1 KDLATPSEASSSQ
14 EGQQNRRLKVTLLSS
29 EWRSSTD
36 REVSTI
42 SRKLAIQ
49 LAKHPNV
56 EVSVFLPKCSE
67 EDKSNAASHKIQLI
81 EADELPGHE
90 PIFWLSS
97 LPRNHD
103 VDCVIGHGVHL
114 GKQIPSIKRTTDC
127 RWIQVVHSVHEE
139 VGMYK
144 NISEGEKLQQ
154 TELKLCKMA
163 DEVVAI
169 GPKVAEAY
177 KRFLC
182 SAREEE
188 TILDL
193 TPGVFSEFLNVA
205 QATDERKTFC
215 VLVIGSGDSCEDFN
229 VKGFNMAAKAIAELK
244 DASYQLKFLY
254 SLREKG
260 EEIAEK
266 LLQHGISRNQLIV
279 RSFNDNKEVLAD
291 MFCEVDLAIMPSRT
305 EGFGLPGLEA
315 LSAGLP
321 VLVSGNSGLGE
332 ALKEVPLGSQCVVD
346 SEDSKDWAREIR
358 DVRQKRRNVRLSEA
372 KLLREHYA
380 KAYDWEKPC
389 TVLVKKMQTLAFGS
403 SGSRLVKPVRDKRR
417 TSFADTCQAC
427 KRPRKELTDGTYHKD
442 HDLSVITKHLRAEYN
457 RRSLLKPLLWENTFK
472 LPLDDVY
479 TKLSVVSRR
488 ITDFRLEDR
497 TVNMFDIFKTVNKDD
512 DSMVLV
518 EGSPG
523 IGKTTFCLK
532 ISHDWAN
539 QKIPSESAFPV
550 FKLLLLLK
558 CRDISGDIIDAIVDQ
573 LLPMEGKVKEK
584 LLDYIKNVHNQE
596 NILVILDG
604 LDELPEAGESHVK
617 LLSRRMLPLC
627 YVLATSRQEKGIEV
641 RQKVDFDV
649 LLQIEGFTQAD
660 SFEYI
665 RKHFSHLGLDHV
677 AKGERLIQS
686 ILENTFLHALPSNP
700 LNLLLLCVVFED
712 YEGNLPSS
720 RTELYHIIVC
730 CLLRRY
736 CAKNNVKAAVDDK
749 ALEEQFKDSLLA
761 LGQLAW
767 RCLQNDRFSFREE
780 ELAEFERRKKHLAA
794 RKLGLV
800 FKEASAKKIN
810 PQHEYHFF
818 HKTFQEYLAALY
830 LAHKLQEERVNVFH
844 DLKLSFADITR
855 KYNQVFIFVS
865 GILGEATCN
874 LFRQIGEN
882 LKVECWNWLNC
893 SEQEATFFT
902 ECFSESGE
910 AEQMAMTLC
919 SFIPFPQSVTCRTEN
934 ESCGGVLRVAN
945 ACKNFLLLQ
954 LPIHLTLDVDILLMR
969 FSSVSEFLTS
979 YSRLETIAF
988 FSDVFTDEIP
998 DLVYNALQVNSSLH
1012 SFTLQ
1017 TSRPFSPKEAAAIG
1031 DHLAANKTLQTVTLK
1046 LPGELGEHWATV
1058 LEKRLS
1064 GDTPLTSVVLEISGS
1079 VRKSSMV
1086 ALNNLLRNRSLQSFG
1101 LTIYGDMHDLLATFV
1116 AEVLAA
1122 DPYLKSLTLTVCGSI
1137 SCSAFISLKKG
1148 VVENSTLRSLVL
1160 KVFGELPENWIN
1172 ICEALYVAK
1181 KSSLSLTIE
1190 PDVVSKITT
1199 SQVACLRPL
1208 LLEEKL
1214 GVLKLH
1220 SLTVKMW
1227 GELSC
1232 TGASDL
1238 CKLLIASRV
1247 SCVNLSIHG
1256 RVTDG
1261 VATCLVKNFDKV
1273 KSLSN
1278 LSINIRG
1285 EVTRDGES
1293 TLEALTCNQKFSCTL
1308 NVHDVRTVDEICEE
1322 VELSVVDSSSLTS
1335 AFTDVETICSRVSKV
1350 SMNFD
1355 SPIYSSEEDWG
1366 RSVGD
1371 FLAKFVSLTTLHLSF
1386 NNCSG
1391 MSVLLMGELG
1401 SSLAHN
1407 TSITTLSI
1415 TVNSHSYTIGDW
1427 MGKLE
1432 SSLAQNTSIT
1442 TLSITVNSYSC
1453 LSGDWMGELGS
1464 SLTQSTSITTL
1475 ISTVNNYS
1483 VMSGDWMGEL
1493 GSSLAQNTSI
1503 TTLSITVNNHSDMSV
1518 LWIYELGSVLAQN
1531 TSITTLSITVNSYNY
1546 TIVDWMGKLESSLA
1560 QNTSITT
1567 LSITVN
1573 SYSCLSG
1580 DWMGELGSSLTH
1592 STSITTLSITFNNYS
1607 NTSGD
1612 WMDELGS
1619 GLAQNT
1625 SITTLSIT
1633 VNNHSDMHG
1642 DWMRNLRSVVA
1653 QITSLAIL
1661 NLTLNNHTN
1670 SYEDWINEF

>member
-1 KDLATPSEASSSQ
+1 
-14 EGQQNRRLKVTLLSS
+14 
-29 EWRSSTD
+29 
-36 REVSTI
+36 
-42 SRKLAIQ
+42 
-49 LAKHPNV
+49 
-56 EVSVFLPKCSE
+56 
-67 EDKSNAASHKIQLI
+67 
-81 EADELPGHE
+81 
-90 PIFWLSS
+90 
-97 LPRNHD
+97 
-103 VDCVIGHGVHL
+103 
-114 GKQIPSIKRTTDC
+114 
-127 RWIQVVHSVHEE
+127 
-139 VGMYK
+139 M
-144 NISEGEKLQQ
+144 
-154 TELKLCKMA
+154 
-163 DEVVAI
+163 
-169 GPKVAEAY
+169 
-177 KRFLC
+177 
-182 SAREEE
+182 
-188 TILDL
+188 
-193 TPGVFSEFLNVA
+193 
-205 QATDERKTFC
+205 
-215 VLVIGSGDSCEDFN
+215 
-229 VKGFNMAAKAIAELK
+229 
-244 DASYQLKFLY
+244 
-254 SLREKG
+254 
-260 EEIAEK
+260 
-266 LLQHGISRNQLIV
+266 
-279 RSFNDNKEVLAD
+279 
-291 MFCEVDLAIMPSRT
+291 
-305 EGFGLPGLEA
+305 
-315 LSAGLP
+315 
-321 VLVSGNSGLGE
+321 
-332 ALKEVPLGSQCVVD
+332 
-346 SEDSKDWAREIR
+346 
-358 DVRQKRRNVRLSEA
+358 
-372 KLLREHYA
+372 
-380 KAYDWEKPC
+380 
-389 TVLVKKMQTLAFGS
+389 
-403 SGSRLVKPVRDKRR
+403 
-417 TSFADTCQAC
+417 
-427 KRPRKELTDGTYHKD
+427 
-442 HDLSVITKHLRAEYN
+442 ITKHLRAEYN

-558 CRDISGDIIDAIVDQ
+558 CRDICGDVIDAIVDQ

-584 LLDYIKNVHNQE
+584 LVDYIKDVHNQE

-604 LDELPEAGESHVK
+604 LDELPAAGESHVDK
-617 LLSRRMLPLC
+617 LLRRRMLPFC

-649 LLQIEGFTQAD
+649 ILQIEGFTGVD

-686 ILENTFLHALPSNP
+686 IWENTFLHALPSNP

-720 RTELYHIIVC
+720 RTELYHVIVG

-736 CAKNNVKAAVDDK
+736 CAKNNVKAAADDK
-749 ALEEQFKDSLLA
+749 ALEEQFKESLLA

-780 ELAEFERRKKHLAA
+780 ELAEFERRKKPLAA

-818 HKTFQEYLAALY
+818 HKTFQEYLAALF
-830 LAHKLQEERVNVFH
+830 LAHKLLEEKVNVFH
-844 DLKLSFADITR
+844 DLKLSFDDITR

-865 GILGEATCN
+865 GIMGEATCN

-882 LKVECWNWLNC
+882 LKVKCWNWLKC
-893 SEQEATFFT
+893 TEQEATFFI

-919 SFIPFPQSVTCRTEN
+919 SFIPFPQSVT
-934 ESCGGVLRVAN
+934 SCIGNDMYEGVLRVAN

-954 LPIHLTLDVDILLMR
+954 LPIHLVVYFDFLLDL
-969 FSSVSEFLTS
+969 SSVGEFLSS

-988 FSDVFTDEIP
+988 FSEVFADEM
-998 DLVYNALQVNSSLH
+998 LCLMYNALEVNSSLH

-1017 TSRPFSPKEAAAIG
+1017 SSLRMSAKAAATIG
-1031 DHLAANKTLQTVTLK
+1031 DNLAANKTLQTVTLK

-1058 LEKRLS
+1058 LEKGLP

-1079 VRKSSMV
+1079 VRKSSMM
-1086 ALNNLLRNRSLQSFG
+1086 ALNNLLRNRSLQSFS

-1116 AEVLAA
+1116 AEGLVAN
-1122 DPYLKSLTLTVCGSI
+1122 PYLKSLTLIVCGSV

-1160 KVFGELPENWIN
+1160 KVFGGLPENWMN

-1261 VATCLVKNFDKV
+1261 VVNNFDKV

-1285 EVTRDGES
+1285 EVTKDGES
-1293 TLEALTCNQKFSCTL
+1293 TLEALTCNQKFSSTL

-1322 VELSVVDSSSLTS
+1322 VELSVADSSSLTS
-1335 AFTDVETICSRVSKV
+1335 AFTNVETICSRVSKV

-1371 FLAKFVSLTTLHLSF
+1371 FLAKFVSLATLRLSLK
-1386 NNCSG
+1386 NWSG
-1391 MSVLLMGELG
+1391 MSEGWMGGLWSGLAQNKSITTLSITFSNYSDMSGDWMGKLGSGFAQITSITTLSITVHICSDMSGHWMGELGSGFAQNTSITTLSITVNIYCYMSVDWTGELG

-1415 TVNSHSYTIGDW
+1415 TVNDYSDMSGDW
-1427 MGKLE
+1427 MGELGSGLAQNTSITTLSITLKNHIIMGRDWIVELGSGLAQSTSITTLNFTFDNYSLMKGIWKGGLG
-1432 SSLAQNTSIT
+1432 SSLAHSSSITMLSITVNNYSDITGDWMGRLGSGLAQNTSIT
-1442 TLSITVNSYSC
+1442 TLSITVNNYSYM
-1453 LSGDWMGELGS
+1453 SGDWMGELGS
-1464 SLTQSTSITTL
+1464 SLARSTSITMLSITF
-1475 ISTVNNYS
+1475 NNYS
-1483 VMSGDWMGEL
+1483 NMSGDWMGEL
-1493 GSSLAQNTSI
+1493 GNDLAQNTSI
-1503 TTLSITVNNHSDMSV
+1503 TTLSITVNNHSDMR
-1518 LWIYELGSVLAQN
+1518 
-1531 TSITTLSITVNSYNY
+1531 
-1546 TIVDWMGKLESSLA
+1546 
-1560 QNTSITT
+1560 
-1567 LSITVN
+1567 
-1573 SYSCLSG
+1573 G
-1580 DWMGELGSSLTH
+1580 DCMP
-1592 STSITTLSITFNNYS
+1592 
-1607 NTSGD
+1607 
-1612 WMDELGS
+1612 
-1619 GLAQNT
+1619 
-1625 SITTLSIT
+1625 
-1633 VNNHSDMHG
+1633 
-1642 DWMRNLRSVVA
+1642 NLRSFVA

-1661 NLTLNNHTN
+1661 NLTLNNHTKLF
-1670 SYEDWINEF
+1670 EDWINKLCQASSRITSSIKTFLEVNLFSESNEKP

>member
-1 KDLATPSEASSSQ
+1 
-14 EGQQNRRLKVTLLSS
+14 
-29 EWRSSTD
+29 
-36 REVSTI
+36 
-42 SRKLAIQ
+42 
-49 LAKHPNV
+49 
-56 EVSVFLPKCSE
+56 
-67 EDKSNAASHKIQLI
+67 
-81 EADELPGHE
+81 
-90 PIFWLSS
+90 
-97 LPRNHD
+97 
-103 VDCVIGHGVHL
+103 
-114 GKQIPSIKRTTDC
+114 
-127 RWIQVVHSVHEE
+127 
-139 VGMYK
+139 M
-144 NISEGEKLQQ
+144 
-154 TELKLCKMA
+154 
-163 DEVVAI
+163 
-169 GPKVAEAY
+169 
-177 KRFLC
+177 
-182 SAREEE
+182 
-188 TILDL
+188 
-193 TPGVFSEFLNVA
+193 
-205 QATDERKTFC
+205 
-215 VLVIGSGDSCEDFN
+215 
-229 VKGFNMAAKAIAELK
+229 
-244 DASYQLKFLY
+244 
-254 SLREKG
+254 
-260 EEIAEK
+260 
-266 LLQHGISRNQLIV
+266 
-279 RSFNDNKEVLAD
+279 
-291 MFCEVDLAIMPSRT
+291 
-305 EGFGLPGLEA
+305 
-315 LSAGLP
+315 
-321 VLVSGNSGLGE
+321 
-332 ALKEVPLGSQCVVD
+332 
-346 SEDSKDWAREIR
+346 
-358 DVRQKRRNVRLSEA
+358 
-372 KLLREHYA
+372 
-380 KAYDWEKPC
+380 
-389 TVLVKKMQTLAFGS
+389 
-403 SGSRLVKPVRDKRR
+403 
-417 TSFADTCQAC
+417 
-427 KRPRKELTDGTYHKD
+427 
-442 HDLSVITKHLRAEYN
+442 ITKHLRAEYN

-472 LPLDDVY
+472 LPLGDVY
-479 TKLSVVSRR
+479 TTLSIVSRR
-488 ITDFRLEDR
+488 KTDFRLEDR
-497 TVNMFDIFKTVNKDD
+497 TVNMFDIFKTLNKGD

-558 CRDISGDIIDAIVDQ
+558 CRDICGDVIDAIVDQ

-584 LLDYIKNVHNQE
+584 LVDYIKDVHNQE

-604 LDELPEAGESHVK
+604 LDELPEAGESHVDK

-649 LLQIEGFTQAD
+649 LLQIEGFTEVD

-686 ILENTFLHALPSNP
+686 IRENTFLHALPSNP

-720 RTELYHIIVC
+720 RTELYHIIVR

-736 CAKNNVKAAVDDK
+736 CAKNNVKAASDDK
-749 ALEEQFKDSLLA
+749 APEEQFKDSLLA

-767 RCLQNDRFSFREE
+767 KGLQNDRFSFREE
-780 ELAEFERRKKHLAA
+780 ELAEFERRKKSLAV

-830 LAHKLQEERVNVFH
+830 LAHKLLEEKVNVFH
-844 DLKLSFADITR
+844 DLKLSFDDITI

-893 SEQEATFFT
+893 TEQEATFFT

-919 SFIPFPQSVTCRTEN
+919 SFIPFPQSVTCGTRDDSFE
-934 ESCGGVLRVAN
+934 GVLRVAN

-954 LPIHLTLDVDILLMR
+954 LPVHLIVHFDDLMILHP
-969 FSSVSEFLTS
+969 VGEFLAS
-979 YSRLETIAF
+979 YSRLETIF
-988 FSDVFTDEIP
+988 FSIENVARNMLGLI
-998 DLVYNALQVNSSLH
+998 LKALQVKSSLH

-1017 TSRPFSPKEAAAIG
+1017 TSSCFSPEEAASIG
-1031 DHLAANKTLQTVTLK
+1031 DNLAANKTLQTVTLK

-1058 LEKRLS
+1058 LEKGLS

-1079 VRKSSMV
+1079 VRKSDMV
-1086 ALNNLLRNRSLQSFG
+1086 ALNNLLLNRSLQSFG
-1101 LTIYGDMHDLLATFV
+1101 LTIYGDMHDSLATSV
-1116 AEVLAA
+1116 AEGLAA
-1122 DPYLKSLTLTVCGSI
+1122 NPYLKSLTLTVCGSV

-1160 KVFGELPENWIN
+1160 KVFGGLPENWIN

-1293 TLEALTCNQKFSCTL
+1293 TLEALTCNQKFSSTL

-1322 VELSVVDSSSLTS
+1322 VELSVADSSSLTS
-1335 AFTDVETICSRVSKV
+1335 AFTNVETICSRVSKV
-1350 SMNFD
+1350 SLNFD
-1355 SPIYSSEEDWG
+1355 SPISSSEEDWG

-1371 FLAKFVSLTTLHLSF
+1371 FLSKFVSLTTLHFLINNRGGMSKGLVGGLWSGLAQNTTITKLSITF
-1386 NNCSG
+1386 NNCS
-1391 MSVLLMGELG
+1391 
-1401 SSLAHN
+1401 
-1407 TSITTLSI
+1407 
-1415 TVNSHSYTIGDW
+1415 D
-1427 MGKLE
+1427 
-1432 SSLAQNTSIT
+1432 
-1442 TLSITVNSYSC
+1442 
-1453 LSGDWMGELGS
+1453 
-1464 SLTQSTSITTL
+1464 
-1475 ISTVNNYS
+1475 
-1483 VMSGDWMGEL
+1483 MSGDWMGGL
-1493 GSSLAQNTSI
+1493 GSGITQNTSI
-1503 TTLSITVNNHSDMSV
+1503 TTLSITVNNDRGM
-1518 LWIYELGSVLAQN
+1518 
-1531 TSITTLSITVNSYNY
+1531 
-1546 TIVDWMGKLESSLA
+1546 
-1560 QNTSITT
+1560 
-1567 LSITVN
+1567 
-1573 SYSCLSG
+1573 SG
-1580 DWMGELGSSLTH
+1580 DWMG
-1592 STSITTLSITFNNYS
+1592 
-1607 NTSGD
+1607 
-1612 WMDELGS
+1612 ELGS

-1633 VNNHSDMHG
+1633 FNDISYTSEDWVGVLADGLAQNTSITTLSMTANNYSYMTEDWMCELGSGLARNRSITTLSITVNNYSEMNEELKGDLGKGMGQNTSITTLFITFNNYSYMSEDWVDELGSGLTQNTSITTLSITFNNYSYMSEDWMGKLGRGLARNTSISTLSITFNNYCDMSGNWIGELGSGLKQNTSITTLSITVNNYSYISEYWMGGLWRGLAQNTSITTLSITFDNYSNMSGDWMGELGSGLALSTSITTLSITVNNHSDKRV
-1642 DWMRNLRSVVA
+1642 DWIRDLGSVVA
-1653 QITSLAIL
+1653 QNTSLAIL
-1661 NLTLNNHTN
+1661 NLTLNNNNN
-1670 SYEDWINEF
+1670 SYEEWINKLCQALSRNTLSIKTFLEVNVFSESNGKP

>member
-1 KDLATPSEASSSQ
+1 MQSHTICIEPEILFHSEC
-14 EGQQNRRLKVTLLSS
+14 NPK
-29 EWRSSTD
+29 
-36 REVSTI
+36 
-42 SRKLAIQ
+42 KNCM
-49 LAKHPNV
+49 KHV
-56 EVSVFLPKCSE
+56 QK
-67 EDKSNAASHKIQLI
+67 
-81 EADELPGHE
+81 
-90 PIFWLSS
+90 
-97 LPRNHD
+97 
-103 VDCVIGHGVHL
+103 
-114 GKQIPSIKRTTDC
+114 
-127 RWIQVVHSVHEE
+127 
-139 VGMYK
+139 
-144 NISEGEKLQQ
+144 
-154 TELKLCKMA
+154 
-163 DEVVAI
+163 
-169 GPKVAEAY
+169 
-177 KRFLC
+177 
-182 SAREEE
+182 
-188 TILDL
+188 
-193 TPGVFSEFLNVA
+193 
-205 QATDERKTFC
+205 
-215 VLVIGSGDSCEDFN
+215 
-229 VKGFNMAAKAIAELK
+229 
-244 DASYQLKFLY
+244 LKF
-254 SLREKG
+254 
-260 EEIAEK
+260 
-266 LLQHGISRNQLIV
+266 
-279 RSFNDNKEVLAD
+279 
-291 MFCEVDLAIMPSRT
+291 FC
-305 EGFGLPGLEA
+305 FH
-315 LSAGLP
+315 
-321 VLVSGNSGLGE
+321 NF
-332 ALKEVPLGSQCVVD
+332 PL
-346 SEDSKDWAREIR
+346 
-358 DVRQKRRNVRLSEA
+358 
-372 KLLREHYA
+372 
-380 KAYDWEKPC
+380 
-389 TVLVKKMQTLAFGS
+389 
-403 SGSRLVKPVRDKRR
+403 
-417 TSFADTCQAC
+417 
-427 KRPRKELTDGTYHKD
+427 D

-558 CRDISGDIIDAIVDQ
+558 CRDICGDVIDAIVDQ

-584 LLDYIKNVHNQE
+584 LVDYIKDVHNQE

-604 LDELPEAGESHVK
+604 LDELPAAGECHVDK
-617 LLSRRMLPLC
+617 LLRRRMLPLC

-649 LLQIEGFTQAD
+649 ILQIEGFTKVD

-720 RTELYHIIVC
+720 RTQLYHIIVG

-736 CAKNNVKAAVDDK
+736 CAKNKVEAAADDK

-780 ELAEFERRKKHLAA
+780 ELAEFERREEENLAA

-830 LAHKLQEERVNVFH
+830 LAHKLLEEKVNVFH

-919 SFIPFPQSVTCRTEN
+919 SFIPFPQTVTRCIGNDIFE
-934 ESCGGVLRVAN
+934 GVLRVAN
-945 ACKNFLLLQ
+945 ACKSFSQLQ
-954 LPIHLTLDVDILLMR
+954 LPVHLSVYFDDILHLR
-969 FSSVSEFLTS
+969 SADEFLTS
-979 YSRLETIAF
+979 YSRLETIF
-988 FSDVFTDEIP
+988 FSFEGVTEQITG
-998 DLVYNALQVNSSLH
+998 LMYSALQVKSSLH

-1017 TSRPFSPKEAAAIG
+1017 TSSCFSPKEAASIG
-1031 DHLAANKTLQTVTLK
+1031 DNLAANKTLQTVTLK

-1058 LEKRLS
+1058 LEKGLS

-1079 VRKSSMV
+1079 VRKSDMV
-1086 ALNNLLRNRSLQSFG
+1086 ALNNLLLNRSLQSFG
-1101 LTIYGDMHDLLATFV
+1101 LTIYGDMHDSLATSV
-1116 AEVLAA
+1116 AEGLAA
-1122 DPYLKSLTLTVCGSI
+1122 NPHLKSLTLTVCGSV

-1160 KVFGELPENWIN
+1160 KVFGGLPENWIN
-1172 ICEALYVAK
+1172 ICEALYIAK

-1220 SLTVKMW
+1220 SLTIKMW

-1261 VATCLVKNFDKV
+1261 VATCLVKNFEQV
-1273 KSLSN
+1273 KSN

-1285 EVTRDGES
+1285 GVTRDGKS
-1293 TLEALTCNQKFSCTL
+1293 TLEALTCNQKFSSTL
-1308 NVHDVRTVDEICEE
+1308 NVHDARTVDEICEE

-1335 AFTDVETICSRVSKV
+1335 AFTNVETICSRVSKV

-1371 FLAKFVSLTTLHLSF
+1371 FLAKFVSLATLRLSF
-1386 NNCSG
+1386 NNYIG
-1391 MSVLLMGELG
+1391 MIEG
-1401 SSLAHN
+1401 
-1407 TSITTLSI
+1407 
-1415 TVNSHSYTIGDW
+1415 W
-1427 MGKLE
+1427 MGGLW
-1432 SSLAQNTSIT
+1432 SGLAQNTSIT
-1442 TLSITVNSYSC
+1442 TLSITVDNHSYMG
-1453 LSGDWMGELGS
+1453 GDW
-1464 SLTQSTSITTL
+1464 I
-1475 ISTVNNYS
+1475 
-1483 VMSGDWMGEL
+1483 GEL

-1503 TTLSITVNNHSDMSV
+1503 TTLSITVNSQRGMIKDLRGG
-1518 LWIYELGSVLAQN
+1518 LWCGFARNTSISTPSIIVNNYRYTSGDGMGELGSGLAQNTTITTLSITFKNHSLMSVYWMDELGRGLAQNTSITTLSITFNDYGDRSRDGIQSLGRDLAHNTSITTLSITFNNHSLMSVYWMDELGRGLAQNASITTLSITFNNYGDRNRDGIQFLGSSLAHNTSITTQSITFNNYSCMSVHWMDQLRSDLAQNTSITTLSITFNDYGDRSRYGIQFLGRDLARNTSITTLSITFNNHSYMSGDWMSGLGSSLAHNTSITTLSITFNNYNYMSGAWMGGLGSGLAQN
-1531 TSITTLSITVNSYNY
+1531 TSITTLSITVSNY
-1546 TIVDWMGKLESSLA
+1546 SNM
-1560 QNTSITT
+1560 
-1567 LSITVN
+1567 
-1573 SYSCLSG
+1573 SG
-1580 DWMGELGSSLTH
+1580 DWMGG
-1592 STSITTLSITFNNYS
+1592 
-1607 NTSGD
+1607 
-1612 WMDELGS
+1612 LGS

-1633 VNNHSDMHG
+1633 VNNHSDMRG
-1642 DWMRNLRSVVA
+1642 DWMLNLRSVVA
-1653 QITSLAIL
+1653 QNTSLAIL
-1661 NLTLNNHTN
+1661 NLTLNNHTD
-1670 SYEDWINEF
+1670 SYEDWINKLCQALSGNTSSVKIFLEVNMLSESNEKP

>member
-1 KDLATPSEASSSQ
+1 
-14 EGQQNRRLKVTLLSS
+14 
-29 EWRSSTD
+29 
-36 REVSTI
+36 
-42 SRKLAIQ
+42 
-49 LAKHPNV
+49 
-56 EVSVFLPKCSE
+56 
-67 EDKSNAASHKIQLI
+67 
-81 EADELPGHE
+81 
-90 PIFWLSS
+90 
-97 LPRNHD
+97 
-103 VDCVIGHGVHL
+103 
-114 GKQIPSIKRTTDC
+114 
-127 RWIQVVHSVHEE
+127 
-139 VGMYK
+139 M
-144 NISEGEKLQQ
+144 
-154 TELKLCKMA
+154 
-163 DEVVAI
+163 
-169 GPKVAEAY
+169 
-177 KRFLC
+177 
-182 SAREEE
+182 
-188 TILDL
+188 
-193 TPGVFSEFLNVA
+193 
-205 QATDERKTFC
+205 
-215 VLVIGSGDSCEDFN
+215 
-229 VKGFNMAAKAIAELK
+229 
-244 DASYQLKFLY
+244 
-254 SLREKG
+254 
-260 EEIAEK
+260 
-266 LLQHGISRNQLIV
+266 
-279 RSFNDNKEVLAD
+279 
-291 MFCEVDLAIMPSRT
+291 
-305 EGFGLPGLEA
+305 
-315 LSAGLP
+315 
-321 VLVSGNSGLGE
+321 
-332 ALKEVPLGSQCVVD
+332 
-346 SEDSKDWAREIR
+346 
-358 DVRQKRRNVRLSEA
+358 
-372 KLLREHYA
+372 
-380 KAYDWEKPC
+380 
-389 TVLVKKMQTLAFGS
+389 
-403 SGSRLVKPVRDKRR
+403 
-417 TSFADTCQAC
+417 
-427 KRPRKELTDGTYHKD
+427 
-442 HDLSVITKHLRAEYN
+442 ITKHLRAEYN

-479 TKLSVVSRR
+479 TKLSIVSRR

-497 TVNMFDIFKTVNKDD
+497 TVNMFDIFKTLNKDD

-558 CRDISGDIIDAIVDQ
+558 CRDICGDVIDAIVDQ

-584 LLDYIKNVHNQE
+584 LVDYIKDVHNQE

-604 LDELPEAGESHVK
+604 LDELPEAVESHVDK

-649 LLQIEGFTQAD
+649 ILQIEGFTKVD

-686 ILENTFLHALPSNP
+686 IRENTFLHALPSNP

-720 RTELYHIIVC
+720 RTELYHIIVG

-736 CAKNNVKAAVDDK
+736 CAKNNVKAAADDK

-780 ELAEFERRKKHLAA
+780 ELAELESTMETLAA

-830 LAHKLQEERVNVFH
+830 LAHKLLEEKVNVFH
-844 DLKLSFADITR
+844 DLKLSFDDITR

-919 SFIPFPQSVTCRTEN
+919 SFIPFPQSVT
-934 ESCGGVLRVAN
+934 SCIGNHIFEGVLRVAN

-954 LPIHLTLDVDILLMR
+954 LPIHLTVYLDISLLDL
-969 FSSVSEFLTS
+969 SSFGEFLTS

-988 FSDVFTDEIP
+988 FCENFTEEIP

-1017 TSRPFSPKEAAAIG
+1017 NIGNSSPEEAAAIG

-1046 LPGELGEHWATV
+1046 LPGELGEHWATI
-1058 LEKRLS
+1058 LEKGLS
-1064 GDTPLTSVVLEISGS
+1064 RDTPLTSVVLEIKGS
-1079 VRKSSMV
+1079 VRKSDMV
-1086 ALNNLLRNRSLQSFG
+1086 ALNNLLLNRSLQSFG
-1101 LTIYGDMHDLLATFV
+1101 LTIYGDMQDSLATSV
-1116 AEVLAA
+1116 AEGLAA
-1122 DPYLKSLTLTVCGSI
+1122 NPYLKSLTLTVCGSV

-1160 KVFGELPENWIN
+1160 KVFGGLPENWIN

-1293 TLEALTCNQKFSCTL
+1293 TLEALTCNQKFSSTL
-1308 NVHDVRTVDEICEE
+1308 NVHDVGTVDEICEE

-1335 AFTDVETICSRVSKV
+1335 AFTNVETICSRVSKV

-1366 RSVGD
+1366 RSVGE
-1371 FLAKFVSLTTLHLSF
+1371 FLAKFVSLATLRFSLNS
-1386 NNCSG
+1386 CSG
-1391 MSVLLMGELG
+1391 MSEGRMGGLWSG
-1401 SSLAHN
+1401 LAHN
-1407 TSITTLSI
+1407 TSITTLNISF
-1415 TVNSHSYTIGDW
+1415 NNHSYMSKDWIGGLWCGFARNTSISTPSIIVNNYRYMSGDW
-1427 MGKLE
+1427 MGELGSGLAQNTTITTLSITFNNHIDMSGDWMSELE
-1432 SSLAQNTSIT
+1432 RGLEHNTSIDPLSITFNNHSYMISDWRSCLRRGLAQNTSIT
-1442 TLSITVNSYSC
+1442 TLSITVNNYRNM
-1453 LSGDWMGELGS
+1453 SGFWMYELGFG
-1464 SLTQSTSITTL
+1464 LAQNTSITTL
-1475 ISTVNNYS
+1475 SITFNNFSDRSGDWMDQLVRHLTENTTITTLSITFNNFSCLSVDLMGQLRSGLAQNTSITTLSITFNDYGDKSRGEIEFLGWDLAHNTSITTLSITFNNHSNMSGDWIGGPGSRLAHNTSITTLSITFNNYNYMS
-1483 VMSGDWMGEL
+1483 GNWMGGLGSGLAQNTSITTLSITVSNYSNMSGDWMGRL
-1493 GSSLAQNTSI
+1493 GSGLGQNTSI
-1503 TTLSITVNNHSDMSV
+1503 TTLSITVNNHSDMR
-1518 LWIYELGSVLAQN
+1518 
-1531 TSITTLSITVNSYNY
+1531 
-1546 TIVDWMGKLESSLA
+1546 
-1560 QNTSITT
+1560 
-1567 LSITVN
+1567 
-1573 SYSCLSG
+1573 G
-1580 DWMGELGSSLTH
+1580 DWMLDL
-1592 STSITTLSITFNNYS
+1592 
-1607 NTSGD
+1607 
-1612 WMDELGS
+1612 M
-1619 GLAQNT
+1619 
-1625 SITTLSIT
+1625 
-1633 VNNHSDMHG
+1633 
-1642 DWMRNLRSVVA
+1642 SVVA
-1653 QITSLAIL
+1653 QNTSLAIL
-1661 NLTLNNHTN
+1661 NLILNNHTD
-1670 SYEDWINEF
+1670 SYEDWINKLCQALSRDTSSVKIFLEVNMLSESNEKP

>member
-1 KDLATPSEASSSQ
+1 
-14 EGQQNRRLKVTLLSS
+14 
-29 EWRSSTD
+29 
-36 REVSTI
+36 
-42 SRKLAIQ
+42 
-49 LAKHPNV
+49 
-56 EVSVFLPKCSE
+56 
-67 EDKSNAASHKIQLI
+67 
-81 EADELPGHE
+81 
-90 PIFWLSS
+90 
-97 LPRNHD
+97 
-103 VDCVIGHGVHL
+103 
-114 GKQIPSIKRTTDC
+114 
-127 RWIQVVHSVHEE
+127 
-139 VGMYK
+139 M
-144 NISEGEKLQQ
+144 
-154 TELKLCKMA
+154 
-163 DEVVAI
+163 
-169 GPKVAEAY
+169 
-177 KRFLC
+177 
-182 SAREEE
+182 
-188 TILDL
+188 
-193 TPGVFSEFLNVA
+193 
-205 QATDERKTFC
+205 
-215 VLVIGSGDSCEDFN
+215 
-229 VKGFNMAAKAIAELK
+229 
-244 DASYQLKFLY
+244 
-254 SLREKG
+254 
-260 EEIAEK
+260 
-266 LLQHGISRNQLIV
+266 
-279 RSFNDNKEVLAD
+279 
-291 MFCEVDLAIMPSRT
+291 
-305 EGFGLPGLEA
+305 
-315 LSAGLP
+315 
-321 VLVSGNSGLGE
+321 
-332 ALKEVPLGSQCVVD
+332 
-346 SEDSKDWAREIR
+346 
-358 DVRQKRRNVRLSEA
+358 
-372 KLLREHYA
+372 
-380 KAYDWEKPC
+380 
-389 TVLVKKMQTLAFGS
+389 
-403 SGSRLVKPVRDKRR
+403 
-417 TSFADTCQAC
+417 
-427 KRPRKELTDGTYHKD
+427 
-442 HDLSVITKHLRAEYN
+442 ITKHLRAEYN

-479 TKLSVVSRR
+479 TKLSIVSRR

-532 ISHDWAN
+532 ISRDWAN

-558 CRDISGDIIDAIVDQ
+558 CRDICGDVIDAIVGQ

-584 LLDYIKNVHNQE
+584 LVDYIKDVHNQK

-604 LDELPEAGESHVK
+604 LDELPAAGESHVHK
-617 LLSRRMLPLC
+617 LLRRRMLPLC

-649 LLQIEGFTQAD
+649 ILQIEGFTGVD

-686 ILENTFLHALPSNP
+686 IRENTFLHALPSNP

-720 RTELYHIIVC
+720 RTELYHIIVF

-736 CAKNNVKAAVDDK
+736 CAKNNVKAAADDK

-780 ELAEFERRKKHLAA
+780 ELAELESTMKTLAA

-830 LAHKLQEERVNVFH
+830 LAHKLLEEKVNVFH
-844 DLKLSFADITR
+844 GLKLSFDDVTR

-865 GILGEATCN
+865 GISGEAACN
-874 LFRQIGEN
+874 LFEQIGEN

-893 SEQEATFFT
+893 TEQEATFFA

-919 SFIPFPQSVTCRTEN
+919 SFIPFPQSETSHFEN
-934 ESCGGVLRVAN
+934 DIFGGVLRVAN

-954 LPIHLTLDVDILLMR
+954 LPIHLAVCLNLIRD
-969 FSSVSEFLTS
+969 FSFDEKFLAS
-979 YSRLETIAF
+979 YSRLETIVF
-988 FSDVFTDEIP
+988 FSESFTKRT
-998 DLVYNALQVNSSLH
+998 LGLMCKALQVNSSLH
-1012 SFTLQ
+1012 SFTLHQ
-1017 TSRPFSPKEAAAIG
+1017 SSPFSPEEAAVIG
-1031 DHLAANKTLQTVTLK
+1031 DNLAANKTLQTLTLK
-1046 LPGELGEHWATV
+1046 LLGELGEHWATV
-1058 LEKRLS
+1058 LEKGLS

-1079 VRKSSMV
+1079 VRKSDMV
-1086 ALNNLLRNRSLQSFG
+1086 ALNNLLLNKSLQSFG
-1101 LTIYGDMHDLLATFV
+1101 LTIYGDMHDSLATSV
-1116 AEVLAA
+1116 AEGLAA
-1122 DPYLKSLTLTVCGSI
+1122 NPYLKSLTLTVCGSV

-1160 KVFGELPENWIN
+1160 KVFGGLPENWIN

-1247 SCVNLSIHG
+1247 SCVNLNIHG
-1256 RVTDG
+1256 RVTDS

-1273 KSLSN
+1273 KSPSN

-1293 TLEALTCNQKFSCTL
+1293 TLEALTSNQTFSSTL
-1308 NVHDVRTVDEICEE
+1308 NVHDVGTVDEICEE
-1322 VELSVVDSSSLTS
+1322 VELSVVDSSSLTL

-1366 RSVGD
+1366 RSVSD
-1371 FLAKFVSLTTLHLSF
+1371 FLAKFVSLTTLHFSF

-1391 MSVLLMGELG
+1391 TSEGWMGGLLSGLAQNTSITTLSITFNSYSYMSGDWTGELG

-1415 TVNSHSYTIGDW
+1415 TVNSHRDTGVFW
-1427 MGKLE
+1427 MGKLGRVLAQNTSITTLSITFNSHRDTSVFWMGE
-1432 SSLAQNTSIT
+1432 QGSGLAQNTSIT
-1442 TLSITVNSYSC
+1442 TLSITVNSYSHMR
-1453 LSGDWMGELGS
+1453 GHWMGELGS
-1464 SLTQSTSITTL
+1464 VLAQSTSITTL
-1475 ISTVNNYS
+1475 SITFNSYS
-1483 VMSGDWMGEL
+1483 YMSGDWTGEL
-1493 GSSLAQNTSI
+1493 GSSLAHNTSI
-1503 TTLSITVNNHSDMSV
+1503 TTLSITVNSHRDTGVFWMGK
-1518 LWIYELGSVLAQN
+1518 LGRVLAQN
-1531 TSITTLSITVNSYNY
+1531 TSITTLSITFNSHRDTSVCWMGEQGSGLAQNMSITTLSITVNSYSY
-1546 TIVDWMGKLESSLA
+1546 MSEHWMGELGSGLA
-1560 QNTSITT
+1560 QSTSITT

-1573 SYSCLSG
+1573 SYSYMSG

-1592 STSITTLSITFNNYS
+1592 STSITTLNITFNNYS
-1607 NTSGD
+1607 NMSGD
-1612 WMDELGS
+1612 WMGELGS

-1642 DWMRNLRSVVA
+1642 DWMGNLRSVVA

-1670 SYEDWINEF
+1670 SYVDWINKLCQASSRITSSIKTFLEVNLFSESNEKS

>member
-1 KDLATPSEASSSQ
+1 MYISEP
-14 EGQQNRRLKVTLLSS
+14 LCF
-29 EWRSSTD
+29 
-36 REVSTI
+36 
-42 SRKLAIQ
+42 
-49 LAKHPNV
+49 H
-56 EVSVFLPKCSE
+56 
-67 EDKSNAASHKIQLI
+67 
-81 EADELPGHE
+81 
-90 PIFWLSS
+90 
-97 LPRNHD
+97 
-103 VDCVIGHGVHL
+103 
-114 GKQIPSIKRTTDC
+114 
-127 RWIQVVHSVHEE
+127 
-139 VGMYK
+139 
-144 NISEGEKLQQ
+144 NIS
-154 TELKLCKMA
+154 
-163 DEVVAI
+163 
-169 GPKVAEAY
+169 
-177 KRFLC
+177 
-182 SAREEE
+182 
-188 TILDL
+188 LD
-193 TPGVFSEFLNVA
+193 
-205 QATDERKTFC
+205 R
-215 VLVIGSGDSCEDFN
+215 
-229 VKGFNMAAKAIAELK
+229 
-244 DASYQLKFLY
+244 
-254 SLREKG
+254 
-260 EEIAEK
+260 
-266 LLQHGISRNQLIV
+266 
-279 RSFNDNKEVLAD
+279 
-291 MFCEVDLAIMPSRT
+291 
-305 EGFGLPGLEA
+305 
-315 LSAGLP
+315 
-321 VLVSGNSGLGE
+321 
-332 ALKEVPLGSQCVVD
+332 
-346 SEDSKDWAREIR
+346 
-358 DVRQKRRNVRLSEA
+358 
-372 KLLREHYA
+372 
-380 KAYDWEKPC
+380 
-389 TVLVKKMQTLAFGS
+389 
-403 SGSRLVKPVRDKRR
+403 
-417 TSFADTCQAC
+417 
-427 KRPRKELTDGTYHKD
+427 
-442 HDLSVITKHLRAEYN
+442 DLSVITKHLRAEYN

-558 CRDISGDIIDAIVDQ
+558 CRDICGDVIDAIVDQ

-584 LLDYIKNVHNQE
+584 LVDYIKDVHNQE

-604 LDELPEAGESHVK
+604 LDELPAAGESHVDK
-617 LLSRRMLPLC
+617 LLRRRMLPLC

-649 LLQIEGFTQAD
+649 ILQIEGFTEVD

-686 ILENTFLHALPSNP
+686 IRENTFLHALPSNP

-720 RTELYHIIVC
+720 RTELYHVIVG

-736 CAKNNVKAAVDDK
+736 CAKNNVKAAADDK
-749 ALEEQFKDSLLA
+749 ALEEQFKESLLA

-780 ELAEFERRKKHLAA
+780 ELAEFERRKKPLAA

-830 LAHKLQEERVNVFH
+830 LAHKLLEERVNVFH
-844 DLKLSFADITR
+844 DLKLSFDDITR

-882 LKVECWNWLNC
+882 LKVKCWNWLNC
-893 SEQEATFFT
+893 TEQEATFFT

-919 SFIPFPQSVTCRTEN
+919 SFIPFPQSVISHVGN
-934 ESCGGVLRVAN
+934 DLFKGVLSVAN
-945 ACKNFLLLQ
+945 AWKCFSQLQ
-954 LPIHLTLDVDILLMR
+954 LPFHLTVYFDGILDLL
-969 FSSVSEFLTS
+969 SVHKFLTS
-979 YSRLETIAF
+979 YSRLETIF
-988 FSDVFTDEIP
+988 FSVFSVSEEITG
-998 DLVYNALQVNSSLH
+998 LIVGNALQVNSSLH

-1017 TSRPFSPKEAAAIG
+1017 TNCRFSSEKAVAIG
-1031 DHLAANKTLQTVTLK
+1031 DNLAANKTLQIVTLK
-1046 LPGELGEHWATV
+1046 LPGELVEDWATV
-1058 LEKRLS
+1058 LEKGLS

-1086 ALNNLLRNRSLQSFG
+1086 ALNNLLMNRSLQSFC
-1101 LTIYGDMHDLLATFV
+1101 LTIYGDMHDSLATSV
-1116 AEVLAA
+1116 AEGLAA
-1122 DPYLKSLTLTVCGSI
+1122 NPYLKSLTLTVCGSV

-1160 KVFGELPENWIN
+1160 KVFGGLPENWIN

-1273 KSLSN
+1273 NSLSA
-1278 LSINIRG
+1278 LCMNIRG
-1285 EVTRDGES
+1285 EVTRDGNS
-1293 TLEALTCNQKFSCTL
+1293 TLQALTCNQKFSSTL
-1308 NVHDVRTVDEICEE
+1308 DVHDAKTVDEICEE

-1335 AFTDVETICSRVSKV
+1335 AFTNVETICSRVSKV
-1350 SMNFD
+1350 SLNFD
-1355 SPIYSSEEDWG
+1355 SPISSSEEDWG

-1371 FLAKFVSLTTLHLSF
+1371 FLSKFVSLTTLHFLI
-1386 NNCSG
+1386 NNRGGISKGLVGGLWSG
-1391 MSVLLMGELG
+1391 
-1401 SSLAHN
+1401 
-1407 TSITTLSI
+1407 
-1415 TVNSHSYTIGDW
+1415 
-1427 MGKLE
+1427 
-1432 SSLAQNTSIT
+1432 LAQNTTIT
-1442 TLSITVNSYSC
+1442 KLSITFNNYSDM
-1453 LSGDWMGELGS
+1453 SEDWMGGLGS
-1464 SLTQSTSITTL
+1464 GIT
-1475 ISTVNNYS
+1475 
-1483 VMSGDWMGEL
+1483 
-1493 GSSLAQNTSI
+1493 QNTSI
-1503 TTLSITVNNHSDMSV
+1503 TTLSITVNN
-1518 LWIYELGSVLAQN
+1518 
-1531 TSITTLSITVNSYNY
+1531 
-1546 TIVDWMGKLESSLA
+1546 
-1560 QNTSITT
+1560 
-1567 LSITVN
+1567 
-1573 SYSCLSG
+1573 YSGMSG
-1580 DWMGELGSSLTH
+1580 DWMG
-1592 STSITTLSITFNNYS
+1592 
-1607 NTSGD
+1607 
-1612 WMDELGS
+1612 ELGS

-1633 VNNHSDMHG
+1633 FNDMSHTSEDWMGKLSNGLAQNTSITTLSMTVNNYSYMTEDWMCELGSGLAQNRSITTLSITVNNYSDIHEDMKGDLGEGIGQNTSITTLFITFNNYSYMTEDWVDELGSGLTQNTSITTLSITFNNYSYMSEDWMGKLDRGLARNTSITTLSITFNNYCDMSGNWIGELGSGLKHNTSITTLSITVNNYSYISEYWMGGLWRSLAQNTSITTLSITFDNYSNMSGDWMGELGSGLALSTSITTLSITVNNHSDKRV
-1642 DWMRNLRSVVA
+1642 DWIRDLGSVVA
-1653 QITSLAIL
+1653 QNTSLAIL
-1661 NLTLNNHTN
+1661 NLTLNSYNN
-1670 SYEDWINEF
+1670 SYEEWINKLCQALSRNTSSIKTFLEVNVFSESNGKP

>member
-1 KDLATPSEASSSQ
+1 
-14 EGQQNRRLKVTLLSS
+14 
-29 EWRSSTD
+29 
-36 REVSTI
+36 
-42 SRKLAIQ
+42 
-49 LAKHPNV
+49 
-56 EVSVFLPKCSE
+56 
-67 EDKSNAASHKIQLI
+67 
-81 EADELPGHE
+81 
-90 PIFWLSS
+90 
-97 LPRNHD
+97 
-103 VDCVIGHGVHL
+103 
-114 GKQIPSIKRTTDC
+114 
-127 RWIQVVHSVHEE
+127 
-139 VGMYK
+139 M
-144 NISEGEKLQQ
+144 
-154 TELKLCKMA
+154 
-163 DEVVAI
+163 
-169 GPKVAEAY
+169 
-177 KRFLC
+177 
-182 SAREEE
+182 
-188 TILDL
+188 
-193 TPGVFSEFLNVA
+193 
-205 QATDERKTFC
+205 
-215 VLVIGSGDSCEDFN
+215 
-229 VKGFNMAAKAIAELK
+229 
-244 DASYQLKFLY
+244 
-254 SLREKG
+254 
-260 EEIAEK
+260 
-266 LLQHGISRNQLIV
+266 
-279 RSFNDNKEVLAD
+279 
-291 MFCEVDLAIMPSRT
+291 
-305 EGFGLPGLEA
+305 
-315 LSAGLP
+315 
-321 VLVSGNSGLGE
+321 
-332 ALKEVPLGSQCVVD
+332 
-346 SEDSKDWAREIR
+346 
-358 DVRQKRRNVRLSEA
+358 
-372 KLLREHYA
+372 
-380 KAYDWEKPC
+380 
-389 TVLVKKMQTLAFGS
+389 
-403 SGSRLVKPVRDKRR
+403 
-417 TSFADTCQAC
+417 
-427 KRPRKELTDGTYHKD
+427 
-442 HDLSVITKHLRAEYN
+442 ITKHLRAEYN

-558 CRDISGDIIDAIVDQ
+558 CRDICGDVIDAIVDQ

-584 LLDYIKNVHNQE
+584 LVDYIKDVHNQE

-604 LDELPEAGESHVK
+604 LDELPEAGESHVDK

-649 LLQIEGFTQAD
+649 ILQIEGFTKVD

-712 YEGNLPSS
+712 FEGNLPSS
-720 RTELYHIIVC
+720 RTELYHIIVF

-736 CAKNNVKAAVDDK
+736 CAKNNVKAASDDK
-749 ALEEQFKDSLLA
+749 ALEEQFKESLLA

-780 ELAEFERRKKHLAA
+780 ELAEFERRKKPLAA

-830 LAHKLQEERVNVFH
+830 LAHKLLEEKVNVFH
-844 DLKLSFADITR
+844 DLKLSFDDITR

-865 GILGEATCN
+865 GIPAEASCN

-893 SEQEATFFT
+893 SGQEATFFT

-910 AEQMAMTLC
+910 AEQIAMTLC
-919 SFIPFPQSVTCRTEN
+919 SFIPFPQSVTCRRRN
-934 ESCGGVLRVAN
+934 KSFDGVLRVAN

-954 LPIHLTLDVDILLMR
+954 LPVHLTVYFDVLLDL
-969 FSSVSEFLTS
+969 SSVDEFLTS
-979 YSRLETIAF
+979 YSRLETIV
-988 FSDVFTDEIP
+988 FSFEVFTEQISG
-998 DLVYNALQVNSSLH
+998 LMYHALQVNSSLH
-1012 SFTLQ
+1012 SFTLE
-1017 TSRPFSPKEAAAIG
+1017 TSSLFFPREAADIG
-1031 DHLAANKTLQTVTLK
+1031 HNLAAKETLQTVTLK
-1046 LPGELGEHWATV
+1046 LPRRLGEHWATI
-1058 LEKRLS
+1058 LEKGLS

-1079 VRKSSMV
+1079 VRKSDMV
-1086 ALNNLLRNRSLQSFG
+1086 ALNNLLLNRSLQSFG
-1101 LTIYGDMHDLLATFV
+1101 LTIYGDMHDSLATSV
-1116 AEVLAA
+1116 AEGLAA
-1122 DPYLKSLTLTVCGSI
+1122 NPYLKSLTLTVCGSV

-1160 KVFGELPENWIN
+1160 KVFGGLPENWIN

-1227 GELSC
+1227 GELSYI
-1232 TGASDL
+1232 GASDL

-1285 EVTRDGES
+1285 EVTRNGES
-1293 TLEALTCNQKFSCTL
+1293 TLEALTCNQKFSSTL
-1308 NVHDVRTVDEICEE
+1308 NVHDVGTVDEICEE
-1322 VELSVVDSSSLTS
+1322 VKLSVVDSSSLTS

-1355 SPIYSSEEDWG
+1355 SPIYLSKRDWG
-1366 RSVGD
+1366 RSVSD

-1391 MSVLLMGELG
+1391 MSEG
-1401 SSLAHN
+1401 
-1407 TSITTLSI
+1407 
-1415 TVNSHSYTIGDW
+1415 W
-1427 MGKLE
+1427 MGGLW
-1432 SSLAQNTSIT
+1432 SGLAQNTSIT
-1442 TLSITVNSYSC
+1442 TLSITVDNHSY
-1453 LSGDWMGELGS
+1453 
-1464 SLTQSTSITTL
+1464 
-1475 ISTVNNYS
+1475 
-1483 VMSGDWMGEL
+1483 MSGDWMGEL

-1503 TTLSITVNNHSDMSV
+1503 TTLSITVKSHSRMSGD
-1518 LWIYELGSVLAQN
+1518 WMIELGIALAQN

-1546 TIVDWMGKLESSLA
+1546 MSGDWKGKLGSSLTHSTSITTLSITFNNYDNMSGDWIGKQGSDLAQNTSITTLSITVNSYNYMSGDWMGELGSGLA

-1573 SYSCLSG
+1573 SYSYMSG
-1580 DWMGELGSSLTH
+1580 DWMGKLGSSLTH

-1607 NTSGD
+1607 NMSGD
-1612 WMDELGS
+1612 WMGELGS

-1670 SYEDWINEF
+1670 SYEDWINKFCQASSRITSSIKTFLEVNLFSESNEKP

>member
-1 KDLATPSEASSSQ
+1 MSGPSKEQIEATPSEASSSQ
-14 EGQQNRRLKVTLLSS
+14 EGQQNGRLKVTLLSS
-29 EWRSSTD
+29 GWRSSTD

-42 SRKLAIQ
+42 SRELAIQ

-56 EVSVFLPKCSE
+56 KVSVFLPKCSE
-67 EDKSNAASHKIQLI
+67 KDTKNAEDHKIQLV
-81 EADELPGHE
+81 EADELYGFE
-90 PIFWLSS
+90 PIYWLSF
-97 LPRNHD
+97 LPGNHV
-103 VDCVIGHGVHL
+103 VDCIIGHGLHL
-114 GKQIPSIKRTTDC
+114 GKQIQLIKRNKEC

-139 VGMYK
+139 EGMYK
-144 NISEGEKLQQ
+144 NISEGEGLKKK
-154 TELKLCKMA
+154 EVKLCEMA

-169 GPKVAEAY
+169 GPKVAEVY
-177 KRFLC
+177 KRYLK
-182 SAREEE
+182 E

-193 TPGVFSEFLNVA
+193 TPGVFSEFLNVVH
-205 QATDERKTFC
+205 TTEERKTFC
-215 VLVIGSGDSCEDFN
+215 VLLFGSGDSCKDFI
-229 VKGFNMAAKAIAELK
+229 VKGFDVAAKAIDKLK
-244 DASYQLKFLY
+244 DVSYKLKFLHSPKEDGEKIAKKLVDHDI
-254 SLREKG
+254 SL
-260 EEIAEK
+260 
-266 LLQHGISRNQLIV
+266 NQLIV
-279 RSFNDNKEVLAD
+279 SRFSEDSKEQARD
-291 MFCEVDLAIMPSRT
+291 FCAADLAIMPSRT
-305 EGFGLPGLEA
+305 EDFGSPGLEA

-332 ALKEVPLGSQCVVD
+332 ALKELPFGSQCVVD
-346 SEDSKDWAREIR
+346 SGDPEVWAKEIR
-358 DVRQKRRNVRLSEA
+358 NVREKPRIVRLSEA
-372 KLLREHYA
+372 KDLRKHYE
-380 KAYDWEKPC
+380 KAYNWEKPC
-389 TVLVKKMQTLAFGS
+389 TVLVKKMQTLASAAVSHESLTSKCTLFLAGKEIPPFQESGQTQGDSTANASGDVSYLFFGPFPVDHGLFICKLELS
-403 SGSRLVKPVRDKRR
+403 YAFSVSVIGSEI
-417 TSFADTCQAC
+417 C
-427 KRPRKELTDGTYHKD
+427 KY
-442 HDLSVITKHLRAEYN
+442 HDLSVITKLLRAEYN

-539 QKIPSESAFPV
+539 QKIPSESAFP
-550 FKLLLLLK
+550 
-558 CRDISGDIIDAIVDQ
+558 
-573 LLPMEGKVKEK
+573 
-584 LLDYIKNVHNQE
+584 
-596 NILVILDG
+596 
-604 LDELPEAGESHVK
+604 
-617 LLSRRMLPLC
+617 
-627 YVLATSRQEKGIEV
+627 
-641 RQKVDFDV
+641 
-649 LLQIEGFTQAD
+649 
-660 SFEYI
+660 YI
-665 RKHFSHLGLDHV
+665 RKHFIHLGLDHV

-720 RTELYHIIVC
+720 QTQLYHIIVG

-736 CAKNNVKAAVDDK
+736 CAKNKVEAASNDK

-767 RCLQNDRFSFREE
+767 RCLQNNRFSFREE
-780 ELAEFERRKKHLAA
+780 ELAEFERRKKPLAA

-830 LAHKLQEERVNVFH
+830 LAHKLLEEKVNVFH
-844 DLKLSFADITR
+844 DLKLSFDDITR

-865 GILGEATCN
+865 GIPGEATCN
-874 LFRQIGEN
+874 LFEQIGEN
-882 LKVECWNWLNC
+882 LKVKCWNWLKRTMR
-893 SEQEATFFT
+893 EATFFT

-919 SFIPFPQSVTCRTEN
+919 SFIPFPQSVTSRIRNKSSE
-934 ESCGGVLRVAN
+934 GVLRVAN
-945 ACKNFLLLQ
+945 ACKNFSELQ
-954 LPIHLTLDVDILLMR
+954 LPVHLTVYFGLKRNLL
-969 FSSVSEFLTS
+969 SVVEFLTS
-979 YSRLETIAF
+979 YSRLETIV
-988 FSDVFTDEIP
+988 FSSEGVSEQITG
-998 DLVYNALQVNSSLH
+998 LLSNALQVNSSLH

-1017 TSRPFSPKEAAAIG
+1017 TSLCFSRREAASIR
-1031 DHLAANKTLQTVTLK
+1031 DNLAANKTLQTVTLK

-1058 LEKRLS
+1058 LEKGLS

-1079 VRKSSMV
+1079 VNKWKSDMV
-1086 ALNNLLRNRSLQSFG
+1086 ALNNLLLNRSLQSFG
-1101 LTIYGDMHDLLATFV
+1101 LTIYGDMHDSLATSV
-1116 AEVLAA
+1116 AEGLAA
-1122 DPYLKSLTLTVCGSI
+1122 NPYLKSLTLTVCGSV

-1160 KVFGELPENWIN
+1160 KVFGGLPENWIN

-1199 SQVACLRPL
+1199 SQVAFLRPL

-1293 TLEALTCNQKFSCTL
+1293 TLEALTCNQNFSSTL
-1308 NVHDVRTVDEICEE
+1308 NVHDVGTVDEICEE
-1322 VELSVVDSSSLTS
+1322 VKLSVVDSSSLTS
-1335 AFTDVETICSRVSKV
+1335 AFTDVETICSRVRKV

-1355 SPIYSSEEDWG
+1355 SPIYSSEGDWG

-1391 MSVLLMGELG
+1391 MSEGWMGGLWSGLAQNTSLTTLSITVNSYSYLSVHWMGELGRGLAQSTSITTLSITVDSYSYMSGYWIGELG

-1415 TVNSHSYTIGDW
+1415 TANSRIDMSVIWIGEL
-1427 MGKLE
+1427 GR
-1432 SSLAQNTSIT
+1432 SLAQGTSIT
-1442 TLSITVNSYSC
+1442 TL
-1453 LSGDWMGELGS
+1453 
-1464 SLTQSTSITTL
+1464 
-1475 ISTVNNYS
+1475 
-1483 VMSGDWMGEL
+1483 
-1493 GSSLAQNTSI
+1493 
-1503 TTLSITVNNHSDMSV
+1503 
-1518 LWIYELGSVLAQN
+1518 
-1531 TSITTLSITVNSYNY
+1531 
-1546 TIVDWMGKLESSLA
+1546 
-1560 QNTSITT
+1560 
-1567 LSITVN
+1567 
-1573 SYSCLSG
+1573 
-1580 DWMGELGSSLTH
+1580 
-1592 STSITTLSITFNNYS
+1592 
-1607 NTSGD
+1607 
-1612 WMDELGS
+1612 
-1619 GLAQNT
+1619 
-1625 SITTLSIT
+1625 
-1633 VNNHSDMHG
+1633 
-1642 DWMRNLRSVVA
+1642 
-1653 QITSLAIL
+1653 
-1661 NLTLNNHTN
+1661 
-1670 SYEDWINEF
+1670 

>member
-1 KDLATPSEASSSQ
+1 
-14 EGQQNRRLKVTLLSS
+14 
-29 EWRSSTD
+29 
-36 REVSTI
+36 
-42 SRKLAIQ
+42 
-49 LAKHPNV
+49 
-56 EVSVFLPKCSE
+56 
-67 EDKSNAASHKIQLI
+67 
-81 EADELPGHE
+81 
-90 PIFWLSS
+90 
-97 LPRNHD
+97 
-103 VDCVIGHGVHL
+103 
-114 GKQIPSIKRTTDC
+114 
-127 RWIQVVHSVHEE
+127 
-139 VGMYK
+139 M
-144 NISEGEKLQQ
+144 
-154 TELKLCKMA
+154 
-163 DEVVAI
+163 
-169 GPKVAEAY
+169 
-177 KRFLC
+177 
-182 SAREEE
+182 
-188 TILDL
+188 
-193 TPGVFSEFLNVA
+193 
-205 QATDERKTFC
+205 
-215 VLVIGSGDSCEDFN
+215 
-229 VKGFNMAAKAIAELK
+229 
-244 DASYQLKFLY
+244 
-254 SLREKG
+254 
-260 EEIAEK
+260 
-266 LLQHGISRNQLIV
+266 
-279 RSFNDNKEVLAD
+279 
-291 MFCEVDLAIMPSRT
+291 
-305 EGFGLPGLEA
+305 
-315 LSAGLP
+315 
-321 VLVSGNSGLGE
+321 
-332 ALKEVPLGSQCVVD
+332 
-346 SEDSKDWAREIR
+346 
-358 DVRQKRRNVRLSEA
+358 
-372 KLLREHYA
+372 
-380 KAYDWEKPC
+380 
-389 TVLVKKMQTLAFGS
+389 
-403 SGSRLVKPVRDKRR
+403 
-417 TSFADTCQAC
+417 
-427 KRPRKELTDGTYHKD
+427 
-442 HDLSVITKHLRAEYN
+442 ITKHLRAEYN

-472 LPLDDVY
+472 LPLGDVY
-479 TKLSVVSRR
+479 TTLSIVSRR
-488 ITDFRLEDR
+488 KTDFRLEGR
-497 TVNMFDIFKTVNKDD
+497 KVNMFDIFKTLNKGD

-558 CRDISGDIIDAIVDQ
+558 CRDICGDVIDAIVDQ

-584 LLDYIKNVHNQE
+584 LVDYIKDVHNQE

-604 LDELPEAGESHVK
+604 LDELPEAGESHVDK

-641 RQKVDFDV
+641 RQAVDFDV
-649 LLQIEGFTQAD
+649 LLQIEGFTEVD

-686 ILENTFLHALPSNP
+686 IRENTFLHALPSNP

-720 RTELYHIIVC
+720 QTELYHVIVG

-736 CAKNNVKAAVDDK
+736 CAKNNVKAAADDK

-767 RCLQNDRFSFREE
+767 RCLQNDRFSFREK
-780 ELAEFERRKKHLAA
+780 ELAEFERRKKPLAA

-830 LAHKLQEERVNVFH
+830 LAHKLLEEKVNVFQ
-844 DLKLSFADITR
+844 DLKLSFDDITI

-882 LKVECWNWLNC
+882 LKVQCWNWLKC
-893 SEQEATFFT
+893 TEQEATFFT

-910 AEQMAMTLC
+910 AEQMAITLC
-919 SFIPFPQSVTCRTEN
+919 SFIPFPQSVT
-934 ESCGGVLRVAN
+934 SCIGNDIFEGVLRVAN

-954 LPIHLTLDVDILLMR
+954 LPIHLAVYFDFLLDL
-969 FSSVSEFLTS
+969 SSVGEFLTS

-988 FSDVFTDEIP
+988 FSEVFTEQIP

-1017 TSRPFSPKEAAAIG
+1017 KIGPFSPEEAAAIG

-1172 ICEALYVAK
+1172 ICEALYDAK

-1227 GELSC
+1227 GELSR

-1256 RVTDG
+1256 RVTDS

-1285 EVTRDGES
+1285 EVTRDGKS
-1293 TLEALTCNQKFSCTL
+1293 TLEALTCNQKFSSTL

-1335 AFTDVETICSRVSKV
+1335 AFTNVEPICSRVSKV

-1355 SPIYSSEEDWG
+1355 SLIHSSEEDWG
-1366 RSVGD
+1366 LSVGD
-1371 FLAKFVSLTTLHLSF
+1371 FLAKFVSLATLRLSF
-1386 NNCSG
+1386 KCSD
-1391 MSVLLMGELG
+1391 MSGDWMDELG

-1415 TVNSHSYTIGDW
+1415 TFNSHSDIRRDW
-1427 MGKLE
+1427 MGELGFG
-1432 SSLAQNTSIT
+1432 LAHNMSIT
-1442 TLSITVNSYSC
+1442 TLSITVNNHSYTSGAWMSELGNGLTYNSSITM
-1453 LSGDWMGELGS
+1453 LSITINNHSDIRGGWMGELRIGLAHNTSITTLSMTVNNHSAIHGDWMGGLRIGLAHNTSITTLSMTVNNHSAIHGDWMGELRIG
-1464 SLTQSTSITTL
+1464 LAHNTSITTL
-1475 ISTVNNYS
+1475 SFTVNDYS
-1483 VMSGDWMGEL
+1483 DVSGGWMGEL
-1493 GSSLAQNTSI
+1493 GSGLAHHMSITTLNITVNSHSAIHGDWVGKLGSGLAYNTSITTLNITVNSHSAIHGDWVGKLGSGLAYNTSI
-1503 TTLSITVNNHSDMSV
+1503 TTLSITVNNHSAIHRD
-1518 LWIYELGSVLAQN
+1518 WIGKLGSGLAHNTSITMLSITVNNHSAIHRDWIGKLGSGLAHNTSITMLSITFNNYSNISGVWMDELGSGLAHN
-1531 TSITTLSITVNSYNY
+1531 TSITTLSITV
-1546 TIVDWMGKLESSLA
+1546 D
-1560 QNTSITT
+1560 
-1567 LSITVN
+1567 
-1573 SYSCLSG
+1573 
-1580 DWMGELGSSLTH
+1580 
-1592 STSITTLSITFNNYS
+1592 
-1607 NTSGD
+1607 
-1612 WMDELGS
+1612 
-1619 GLAQNT
+1619 
-1625 SITTLSIT
+1625 
-1633 VNNHSDMHG
+1633 NHSDMRG
-1642 DWMRNLRSVVA
+1642 DCMLNLSSFVA

-1670 SYEDWINEF
+1670 SNEDWINKLCQGSSRITSSIKTFLEVNLFNESNEKP

>member
-1 KDLATPSEASSSQ
+1 MQSHTICIEPEILFHSEC
-14 EGQQNRRLKVTLLSS
+14 N
-29 EWRSSTD
+29 
-36 REVSTI
+36 
-42 SRKLAIQ
+42 
-49 LAKHPNV
+49 
-56 EVSVFLPKCSE
+56 PK
-67 EDKSNAASHKIQLI
+67 
-81 EADELPGHE
+81 
-90 PIFWLSS
+90 
-97 LPRNHD
+97 
-103 VDCVIGHGVHL
+103 
-114 GKQIPSIKRTTDC
+114 
-127 RWIQVVHSVHEE
+127 
-139 VGMYK
+139 K
-144 NISEGEKLQQ
+144 NCMTHVQK
-154 TELKLCKMA
+154 
-163 DEVVAI
+163 
-169 GPKVAEAY
+169 
-177 KRFLC
+177 
-182 SAREEE
+182 
-188 TILDL
+188 
-193 TPGVFSEFLNVA
+193 
-205 QATDERKTFC
+205 
-215 VLVIGSGDSCEDFN
+215 
-229 VKGFNMAAKAIAELK
+229 
-244 DASYQLKFLY
+244 LKF
-254 SLREKG
+254 
-260 EEIAEK
+260 
-266 LLQHGISRNQLIV
+266 
-279 RSFNDNKEVLAD
+279 
-291 MFCEVDLAIMPSRT
+291 FC
-305 EGFGLPGLEA
+305 FH
-315 LSAGLP
+315 
-321 VLVSGNSGLGE
+321 NF
-332 ALKEVPLGSQCVVD
+332 PL
-346 SEDSKDWAREIR
+346 
-358 DVRQKRRNVRLSEA
+358 
-372 KLLREHYA
+372 
-380 KAYDWEKPC
+380 
-389 TVLVKKMQTLAFGS
+389 
-403 SGSRLVKPVRDKRR
+403 
-417 TSFADTCQAC
+417 
-427 KRPRKELTDGTYHKD
+427 D

-558 CRDISGDIIDAIVDQ
+558 CRDICGDVIDAIVDQ

-584 LLDYIKNVHNQE
+584 LVDYIKDVHNQE
-596 NILVILDG
+596 KILLILDG
-604 LDELPEAGESHVK
+604 LDELPEAGESHVDK
-617 LLSRRMLPLC
+617 LLSRGMLPLC

-649 LLQIEGFTQAD
+649 ILQIEGFTGVD

-720 RTELYHIIVC
+720 RTELYHVIVG

-736 CAKNNVKAAVDDK
+736 CAKNNVKAAADDK
-749 ALEEQFKDSLLA
+749 ALEEQFKESLLA

-780 ELAEFERRKKHLAA
+780 ELAEFERRKKPLAA

-830 LAHKLQEERVNVFH
+830 LAHKLLEERVNVFH

-865 GILGEATCN
+865 GIMGEATCN

-882 LKVECWNWLNC
+882 LKVKCWNWLNC

-919 SFIPFPQSVTCRTEN
+919 SFIPFPQSVTCRTGN
-934 ESCGGVLRVAN
+934 DSCEGFLRVAN

-954 LPIHLTLDVDILLMR
+954 LPVHLIVHFNGMILRPVDG
-969 FSSVSEFLTS
+969 FLAS
-979 YSRLETIAF
+979 YSRLETIV
-988 FSDVFTDEIP
+988 FSSRGVTEEITG
-998 DLVYNALQVNSSLH
+998 LLSNALQVNSSLH

-1017 TSRPFSPKEAAAIG
+1017 TSRPFSRREAASIG
-1031 DHLAANKTLQTVTLK
+1031 DNLAANKTLQTVTLK

-1058 LEKRLS
+1058 LEKGLS

-1079 VRKSSMV
+1079 LRKSDMV
-1086 ALNNLLRNRSLQSFG
+1086 PLNNLLLNRSLQSFG
-1101 LTIYGDMHDLLATFV
+1101 LTIYGDMHDSLATSV
-1116 AEVLAA
+1116 AEGLAA
-1122 DPYLKSLTLTVCGSI
+1122 NPYLKSLTLTVCGSV

-1160 KVFGELPENWIN
+1160 KVFGGHPENWIN

-1190 PDVVSKITT
+1190 PNVVSKITT

-1293 TLEALTCNQKFSCTL
+1293 TLEALTCNKKFSSTL

-1322 VELSVVDSSSLTS
+1322 VELSVVDSSSLIA
-1335 AFTDVETICSRVSKV
+1335 AFTNVETICSPVSKV

-1366 RSVGD
+1366 RIVSD
-1371 FLAKFVSLTTLHLSF
+1371 LLAKFVSLTTLHLSF
-1386 NNCSG
+1386 NNYSG
-1391 MSVLLMGELG
+1391 MSEG
-1401 SSLAHN
+1401 
-1407 TSITTLSI
+1407 
-1415 TVNSHSYTIGDW
+1415 W
-1427 MGKLE
+1427 MGGLW
-1432 SSLAQNTSIT
+1432 SGLAQNTSIT
-1442 TLSITVNSYSC
+1442 TLSITVDNHSYMG
-1453 LSGDWMGELGS
+1453 GDWIGELGS
-1464 SLTQSTSITTL
+1464 SLARSTSITTLSITVNNYNHLRGDWMRELKTLLALNTSITTLSITVSNHNDMSGHSMGEQGGCLAHNTSITTLSITINGYNYIGGDVMCGLGSGLAQNTSITTLSITLSSYSYMSGHWMGELGRGLAQSTSITTL
-1475 ISTVNNYS
+1475 SITVNRYSDMSGHWMGELESSLAQNTSLTTLSITVNNYS
-1483 VMSGDWMGEL
+1483 YRSGDWMGGLGRSLARNTSITMLSITLNNYSNMSGDWMGEL
-1493 GSSLAQNTSI
+1493 GSDLAQNTSI
-1503 TTLSITVNNHSDMSV
+1503 TTLSITVNNHSDMR
-1518 LWIYELGSVLAQN
+1518 G
-1531 TSITTLSITVNSYNY
+1531 
-1546 TIVDWMGKLESSLA
+1546 DCMG
-1560 QNTSITT
+1560 
-1567 LSITVN
+1567 
-1573 SYSCLSG
+1573 
-1580 DWMGELGSSLTH
+1580 
-1592 STSITTLSITFNNYS
+1592 
-1607 NTSGD
+1607 
-1612 WMDELGS
+1612 
-1619 GLAQNT
+1619 
-1625 SITTLSIT
+1625 
-1633 VNNHSDMHG
+1633 
-1642 DWMRNLRSVVA
+1642 NLRSVVA
-1653 QITSLAIL
+1653 QTTSLAIL

-1670 SYEDWINEF
+1670 SYEDWINKLCQASSRITSSIKTFLEVNLFSESNEKP

>member
-1 KDLATPSEASSSQ
+1 
-14 EGQQNRRLKVTLLSS
+14 
-29 EWRSSTD
+29 
-36 REVSTI
+36 
-42 SRKLAIQ
+42 
-49 LAKHPNV
+49 
-56 EVSVFLPKCSE
+56 
-67 EDKSNAASHKIQLI
+67 
-81 EADELPGHE
+81 
-90 PIFWLSS
+90 
-97 LPRNHD
+97 
-103 VDCVIGHGVHL
+103 
-114 GKQIPSIKRTTDC
+114 
-127 RWIQVVHSVHEE
+127 
-139 VGMYK
+139 M
-144 NISEGEKLQQ
+144 
-154 TELKLCKMA
+154 
-163 DEVVAI
+163 
-169 GPKVAEAY
+169 
-177 KRFLC
+177 
-182 SAREEE
+182 
-188 TILDL
+188 
-193 TPGVFSEFLNVA
+193 
-205 QATDERKTFC
+205 
-215 VLVIGSGDSCEDFN
+215 
-229 VKGFNMAAKAIAELK
+229 
-244 DASYQLKFLY
+244 
-254 SLREKG
+254 
-260 EEIAEK
+260 
-266 LLQHGISRNQLIV
+266 
-279 RSFNDNKEVLAD
+279 
-291 MFCEVDLAIMPSRT
+291 
-305 EGFGLPGLEA
+305 
-315 LSAGLP
+315 
-321 VLVSGNSGLGE
+321 
-332 ALKEVPLGSQCVVD
+332 
-346 SEDSKDWAREIR
+346 
-358 DVRQKRRNVRLSEA
+358 
-372 KLLREHYA
+372 
-380 KAYDWEKPC
+380 
-389 TVLVKKMQTLAFGS
+389 
-403 SGSRLVKPVRDKRR
+403 
-417 TSFADTCQAC
+417 
-427 KRPRKELTDGTYHKD
+427 
-442 HDLSVITKHLRAEYN
+442 ITKHLRAEYN

-558 CRDISGDIIDAIVDQ
+558 CRDIRGDIIDAIVDQ

-584 LLDYIKNVHNQE
+584 LVDYIKDVHNQE

-604 LDELPEAGESHVK
+604 LDELPAAGESHVDK
-617 LLSRRMLPLC
+617 LLRRRMLPLC
-627 YVLATSRQEKGIEV
+627 YVLATSRQEKGIEM

-649 LLQIEGFTQAD
+649 ILQIEGFTKVD

-665 RKHFSHLGLDHV
+665 RKHFIHLGLDYL
-677 AKGERLIQS
+677 AKRERLIQL
-686 ILENTFLHALPSNP
+686 IQENTFLRALPSNP

-720 RTELYHIIVC
+720 RTELYHIIVR

-736 CAKNNVKAAVDDK
+736 CAKNNIKVATDDK
-749 ALEEQFKDSLLA
+749 APEEQFKDSLLV

-767 RCLQNDRFSFREE
+767 RCLQEDRFSFREE
-780 ELAEFERRKKHLAA
+780 ELAEFESTMKSLAA

-800 FKEASAKKIN
+800 LKEASAKKIN

-830 LAHKLQEERVNVFH
+830 LAHKLLEEKVNVFH

-882 LKVECWNWLNC
+882 LKVKCWNWLKC
-893 SEQEATFFT
+893 TKQEATFFT

-919 SFIPFPQSVTCRTEN
+919 SFIPFPQTVTRCIGNDIFE
-934 ESCGGVLRVAN
+934 GVLRVAN
-945 ACKNFLLLQ
+945 ACKSFSQLQ
-954 LPIHLTLDVDILLMR
+954 LPVHLSVYFDDILHLR
-969 FSSVSEFLTS
+969 SADEFLTS
-979 YSRLETIAF
+979 YSRLETIF
-988 FSDVFTDEIP
+988 FSFEGVTEQITG
-998 DLVYNALQVNSSLH
+998 LMYSALQVNSSLH

-1017 TSRPFSPKEAAAIG
+1017 TSRCFSPKEAASIG
-1031 DHLAANKTLQTVTLK
+1031 DNLAANKTLQTVTLK
-1046 LPGELGEHWATV
+1046 LPGELVEDWATV
-1058 LEKRLS
+1058 LEKGLS

-1079 VRKSSMV
+1079 VRKSDMV
-1086 ALNNLLRNRSLQSFG
+1086 ALNNLLLNRSLQSFG
-1101 LTIYGDMHDLLATFV
+1101 LTIYGDMHDSLATSV
-1116 AEVLAA
+1116 AEGLAA
-1122 DPYLKSLTLTVCGSI
+1122 NPYLKSLTLTVCGSV

-1160 KVFGELPENWIN
+1160 KVFGGLPENWIN

-1285 EVTRDGES
+1285 EVTRDGKS
-1293 TLEALTCNQKFSCTL
+1293 TLAALTCNQKFSSTL
-1308 NVHDVRTVDEICEE
+1308 NVHDARTVDEICEE

-1335 AFTDVETICSRVSKV
+1335 AFTNVETICSRVSKV

-1391 MSVLLMGELG
+1391 MSEG
-1401 SSLAHN
+1401 
-1407 TSITTLSI
+1407 
-1415 TVNSHSYTIGDW
+1415 W
-1427 MGKLE
+1427 MGGLW
-1432 SSLAQNTSIT
+1432 SGLAQNTSIT
-1442 TLSITVNSYSC
+1442 TLSITVNSQRD
-1453 LSGDWMGELGS
+1453 LNVLW
-1464 SLTQSTSITTL
+1464 T
-1475 ISTVNNYS
+1475 
-1483 VMSGDWMGEL
+1483 GEL

-1503 TTLSITVNNHSDMSV
+1503 TTLSISFNQHSCMIKDLIGGLLCGFARNTSISTPSIIVNSYRYRYTSGDGMS
-1518 LWIYELGSVLAQN
+1518 ELGSGLAQNTTITTLSTTFNNRSPMSVYWIDELGRGLAQN
-1531 TSITTLSITVNSYNY
+1531 TSITTLSITVNDYGDRSRDGIQLLGSGLAHNTSITTLSITFNNY
-1546 TIVDWMGKLESSLA
+1546 SCMSGFWMGELRIGLAQNTSITTLRITFNNFSDWSGDWAYQLVWGSAENTTITTLSITFNNYSCMSVDWMDQLRSDLAQDTSITTLSITFNDYGDRSRDGIQFLGRDLARNTSITTLSITFNNHSCMSGDWMGGLGSSLAHNTSITTLSITFNNYNYMSGDWMGGLGSGLA

-1567 LSITVN
+1567 LSITV
-1573 SYSCLSG
+1573 S
-1580 DWMGELGSSLTH
+1580 
-1592 STSITTLSITFNNYS
+1592 NYS
-1607 NTSGD
+1607 NMSGD
-1612 WMDELGS
+1612 LMGRLGS
-1619 GLAQNT
+1619 DLAQNT

-1642 DWMRNLRSVVA
+1642 DWMLNLRSVVA
-1653 QITSLAIL
+1653 QNTSLAIL
-1661 NLTLNNHTN
+1661 NLTLNNHTD
-1670 SYEDWINEF
+1670 SYEDWINKLCQALSGNTSPVKIFLEVNMLSESNEKP

>member
-1 KDLATPSEASSSQ
+1 
-14 EGQQNRRLKVTLLSS
+14 
-29 EWRSSTD
+29 
-36 REVSTI
+36 
-42 SRKLAIQ
+42 
-49 LAKHPNV
+49 
-56 EVSVFLPKCSE
+56 
-67 EDKSNAASHKIQLI
+67 
-81 EADELPGHE
+81 
-90 PIFWLSS
+90 
-97 LPRNHD
+97 
-103 VDCVIGHGVHL
+103 
-114 GKQIPSIKRTTDC
+114 
-127 RWIQVVHSVHEE
+127 
-139 VGMYK
+139 M
-144 NISEGEKLQQ
+144 
-154 TELKLCKMA
+154 
-163 DEVVAI
+163 
-169 GPKVAEAY
+169 
-177 KRFLC
+177 
-182 SAREEE
+182 
-188 TILDL
+188 
-193 TPGVFSEFLNVA
+193 
-205 QATDERKTFC
+205 
-215 VLVIGSGDSCEDFN
+215 
-229 VKGFNMAAKAIAELK
+229 
-244 DASYQLKFLY
+244 
-254 SLREKG
+254 
-260 EEIAEK
+260 
-266 LLQHGISRNQLIV
+266 
-279 RSFNDNKEVLAD
+279 
-291 MFCEVDLAIMPSRT
+291 
-305 EGFGLPGLEA
+305 
-315 LSAGLP
+315 
-321 VLVSGNSGLGE
+321 
-332 ALKEVPLGSQCVVD
+332 
-346 SEDSKDWAREIR
+346 
-358 DVRQKRRNVRLSEA
+358 
-372 KLLREHYA
+372 
-380 KAYDWEKPC
+380 
-389 TVLVKKMQTLAFGS
+389 
-403 SGSRLVKPVRDKRR
+403 
-417 TSFADTCQAC
+417 
-427 KRPRKELTDGTYHKD
+427 
-442 HDLSVITKHLRAEYN
+442 ITKHLRAEYN

-472 LPLDDVY
+472 LPLGDVY
-479 TKLSVVSRR
+479 TTLSMVSRR
-488 ITDFRLEDR
+488 KTDFRLEDR
-497 TVNMFDIFKTVNKDD
+497 TVNMFDIFKTLNKGD

-558 CRDISGDIIDAIVDQ
+558 CRDICGDVIDSIVDQ

-584 LLDYIKNVHNQE
+584 LVDYIKDVHNQE

-604 LDELPEAGESHVK
+604 LDELPEAGESHVDK
-617 LLSRRMLPLC
+617 LLSRKMLPLC

-649 LLQIEGFTQAD
+649 LLQIEGFTKVD
-660 SFEYI
+660 SFKYI
-665 RKHFSHLGLDHV
+665 RKHFSHLGLEHV

-686 ILENTFLHALPSNP
+686 IRENTFLHALPSNP

-720 RTELYHIIVC
+720 RTELYHIIVG

-736 CAKNNVKAAVDDK
+736 CAKNNVKAAADDK
-749 ALEEQFKDSLLA
+749 ALEEQFKESLLA

-780 ELAEFERRKKHLAA
+780 ELAEFERRKKPLAA

-830 LAHKLQEERVNVFH
+830 LAHKLLEERVNVFH

-919 SFIPFPQSVTCRTEN
+919 SFIPFPQSVTCMTVN
-934 ESCGGVLRVAN
+934 KSLDGVLIVAN
-945 ACKNFLLLQ
+945 ACKNFSQLQ
-954 LPIHLTLDVDILLMR
+954 LPIHLAVHFNFLLDL
-969 FSSVSEFLTS
+969 SSFGEFLSS

-988 FSDVFTDEIP
+988 FSEVITEQIP

-1017 TSRPFSPKEAAAIG
+1017 KSVPFPLEEGAAIG

-1046 LPGELGEHWATV
+1046 LPGELGEHCATV
-1058 LEKRLS
+1058 LERLS

-1086 ALNNLLRNRSLQSFG
+1086 ALNNLLRNRSLQSFS
-1101 LTIYGDMHDLLATFV
+1101 LTIYGDMHDSLATSV
-1116 AEVLAA
+1116 AEGLAA
-1122 DPYLKSLTLTVCGSI
+1122 NPHLKSLTLTVCGSV
-1137 SCSAFISLKKG
+1137 SCSAFISFKKG

-1160 KVFGELPENWIN
+1160 KVFGGLPENWMN

-1227 GELSC
+1227 GELSR

-1238 CKLLIASRV
+1238 CKLLIGSRV

-1256 RVTDG
+1256 RVTDS

-1285 EVTRDGES
+1285 EVTRDGKS
-1293 TLEALTCNQKFSCTL
+1293 TLEALTCNQKFSSTL

-1335 AFTDVETICSRVSKV
+1335 AFTNVEPICSRVSKV

-1355 SPIYSSEEDWG
+1355 SLIHSSEEDWG
-1366 RSVGD
+1366 LSVGD
-1371 FLAKFVSLTTLHLSF
+1371 FLAKFVSLATLRLSF
-1386 NNCSG
+1386 KCSD
-1391 MSVLLMGELG
+1391 MSGDWMDELG

-1415 TVNSHSYTIGDW
+1415 TFNNHSYTSGDWMSELGRGLAHNTSITMLSITVNNHSDIRRDWMGELGNGLAHNMSITTLSITFNYHSYTSGAWMRELGNGLTYNRSITMLSITINNHSDIRGDWMGEWGGSLAHNTSITMLSMTVNNHSAMRGDWMGELRIGLAHNTSITTLSFTVNDYSDVSGGWMCELGSGLAHNTSITMLNITVNSHSAIHRDW
-1427 MGKLE
+1427 VGKLG
-1432 SSLAQNTSIT
+1432 SGLAHNTSIT
-1442 TLSITVNSYSC
+1442 TLSITVNYYRDV
-1453 LSGDWMGELGS
+1453 SGGLMGELERGLAHNTS
-1464 SLTQSTSITTL
+1464 ITMLSITVNSHSARHEDWVSQLGTVLAHNTSITTL
-1475 ISTVNNYS
+1475 SITFKNHTARHVDWIGILGRSLAHNTSITMLSITYNNYS
-1483 VMSGDWMGEL
+1483 NISGVWMYEL
-1493 GSSLAQNTSI
+1493 GSGLAHNTSI
-1503 TTLSITVNNHSDMSV
+1503 TTLSITVNDHSDMR
-1518 LWIYELGSVLAQN
+1518 
-1531 TSITTLSITVNSYNY
+1531 
-1546 TIVDWMGKLESSLA
+1546 
-1560 QNTSITT
+1560 
-1567 LSITVN
+1567 
-1573 SYSCLSG
+1573 G
-1580 DWMGELGSSLTH
+1580 DCML
-1592 STSITTLSITFNNYS
+1592 
-1607 NTSGD
+1607 
-1612 WMDELGS
+1612 
-1619 GLAQNT
+1619 
-1625 SITTLSIT
+1625 
-1633 VNNHSDMHG
+1633 
-1642 DWMRNLRSVVA
+1642 NLRSFVA
-1653 QITSLAIL
+1653 QISSLAIL
-1661 NLTLNNHTN
+1661 NLTINNHTN
-1670 SYEDWINEF
+1670 SYEDWINKLCQGLSRITSSIKTFLEVNLFNESNEKP